1 MIFISKYVVD
11 MLCYAQFGIDTF
23 FSFFN
28 ILFLSISKKFLVIYF
43 WFWPLEGSS
52 LFFQYAGFHIF
63 KGGLISESIFTCVP
77 PSKNVPNY
85 YPQLFTLGWKLEG
98 SNWLTNKKALQHCAA
113 LQIRLAK
120 SQNLHHHLEATSN

>member
-43 WFWPLEGSS
+43 WFWPLERSS

-85 YPQLFTLGWKLEG
+85 YPQLFIFCWKFDVVNFKDRTKVKNYRFV
-98 SNWLTNKKALQHCAA
+98 SQRPPPYVLTHQFY
-113 LQIRLAK
+113 I
-120 SQNLHHHLEATSN
+120 